1 MKIKKIFLF
10 GLVMF
15 YLFLIFGNTNLA
27 NATCPGGQVGCFE
40 NPLGPNMDNL
50 KAVLTSLLNHL
61 AGVIVLISIIFIII
75 GGLMY
80 MMSAGDEKMITRAK
94 NTITGATVGLAIAL
108 AAPTFL
114 KEIMTILG
122 GPATGNPDD
131 LVNNALTVK
140 AIALGVLKF
149 LLSVVGII
157 AIISLVVGGATYLT
171 AYGDEKRLDKGKA
184 IVTYSIVGIA
194 IILAALV
201 IVNQVSK
208 FISGTA

>member
-1 MKIKKIFLF
+1 MKNRKIKTI
-10 GLVMF
+10 
-15 YLFLIFGNTNLA
+15 
-27 NATCPGGQVGCFE
+27 PGGAIFVSLFSSLVVATSAFGATFA

-61 AGVIVLISIIFIII
+61 AGVIVLISIIFIVI

-80 MMSAGDEKMITRAK
+80 MMSSGDEKMITRAK
-94 NTITGATVGLAIAL
+94 NTITWATVGLAIAL

-114 KEIMTILG
+114 KEIITILG

-149 LLSVVGII
+149 LLSVAGII
-157 AIISLVVGGATYLT
+157 AIISLVVGGSTYLT
-171 AYGDEKRLDKGKA
+171 AYGDEKRLDKGKS
-184 IVTYSIVGIA
+184 IVTYSIIGIA

-201 IVNQVSK
+201 IVNQIAK
-208 FISGTA
+208 FIAGTA

>member
-1 MKIKKIFLF
+1 MKNRKIKLILASAIFVSLF
-10 GLVMF
+10 F
-15 YLFLIFGNTNLA
+15 SLA
-27 NATCPGGQVGCFE
+27 AAPSALGATFA

-61 AGVIVLISIIFIII
+61 AGVIVLISIIFIVI

-80 MMSAGDEKMITRAK
+80 MMSSGDEKMITRAK

-114 KEIMTILG
+114 KEIITILG

-149 LLSVVGII
+149 LLSVAGII
-157 AIISLVVGGATYLT
+157 AIISLVVGGSTYLT
-171 AYGDEKRLDKGKA
+171 AYGDEKRLDKGKS
-184 IVTYSIVGIA
+184 IVTYSIIGFA

-201 IVNQVSK
+201 IVNQIAK
-208 FISGTA
+208 FIAGTA

>member
-1 MKIKKIFLF
+1 MKNRKIKLILASAIIVSLF
-10 GLVMF
+10 F
-15 YLFLIFGNTNLA
+15 SLA
-27 NATCPGGQVGCFE
+27 AAPSALGATFD

-61 AGVIVLISIIFIII
+61 AGVIVLISIIFIVI

-80 MMSAGDEKMITRAK
+80 MMSSGDEKMITRAK

-114 KEIMTILG
+114 KEIITILG

-149 LLSVVGII
+149 LLSVAGII
-157 AIISLVVGGATYLT
+157 AIISLVVGGSTYLT
-171 AYGDEKRLDKGKA
+171 AYGDEKRLDKGKS
-184 IVTYSIVGIA
+184 IVTYSIIGIA

-201 IVNQVSK
+201 IVNQIAK
-208 FISGTA
+208 FIAGTA